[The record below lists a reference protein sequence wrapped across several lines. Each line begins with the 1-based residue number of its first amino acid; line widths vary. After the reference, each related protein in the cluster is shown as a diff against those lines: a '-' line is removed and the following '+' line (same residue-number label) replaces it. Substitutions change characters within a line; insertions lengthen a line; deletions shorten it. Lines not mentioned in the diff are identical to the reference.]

1 MTLSYTY
8 NGGAITHDI
17 APSTASIESVAEQGA
32 SAFSSFQADDPDAD
46 LELLGHRPAIIEESA
61 CAAQPRLFT
70 GWTTERGVGRVV
82 EAGLHGDE
90 TTRGVDV
97 TLVDVDALFNFRL
110 LSGTDA
116 KRPAETWQERLNW
129 LLGSDYLTGL
139 IADTGHIIVNT
150 VAMDAADYTDG
161 FPAAVMSDLMDRT
174 GYNYFAFWD
183 PSTSSVGL
191 FVGHDGDSFS
201 ASSLSI
207 SNVIADI
214 DSDYCF
220 APDPAAQLTVVPT
233 ETYSE
238 VIVNY
243 AHGTKRLFR
252 SRASTAA
259 RFVRRGTTIERP
271 YTGGQATASRQA
283 EVWLDKHSVETDRIT
298 CTIIVPATRVGLLV
312 AGQSIDVKFS
322 HLTNYTTATTMHC
335 ARLTVTPVDDLARF
349 YSMTMELILPVVTVN
364 DCDLFQKYYDSRPD
378 WSSLGTEHWAD
389 GNEHSW
395 MGIPGSWSQ
404 NNEAFVHFAEPVSPY
419 AAHPVT
425 FQSIHVYWH
434 YGGAYDI
441 NGAPSAPSGAAAAFA
456 FDISTGDED
465 GPWTEI
471 LAEADPVTLAGV
483 TYPDDFDLVFV
494 LPSPVT
500 ADWIQFR
507 STSAGNNDIYEIYLC
522 EAADTEVELPP
533 PPNAPITSTADPTAD
548 DGAPLPVGQTW
559 INTTTGEVFVLVDN
573 TAGAAV
579 WVSTSGGVVDHG
591 ALTGLADDDH
601 TQYVRKTLGG
611 KEVVSTVAASGAT
624 ETLDLASG
632 NVHDVTLTADCT
644 LTFTGATNGVA
655 CSFTLLLR
663 QDGTGGWT
671 TTWPG
676 SVVWAGGTAPTLDE
690 TASTT
695 AVLTFFTLDGGTVW
709 YGFPTGGGGEPAT
722 TVTDETTWGIA
733 PAVGNDTEYARQDH
747 THGSPAEPAAGIG
760 ELLVADVPAVVPV
773 GTFATTAN
781 QTVGSTTTAYAV
793 AFAAEID
800 KDGLT
805 HDNVTNN
812 SRIYIEQTG
821 EYSIFVSA
829 IADDTA
835 ADKTHMDCWLAINGT
850 PVADSN
856 THVEIA
862 TKETEV
868 VIAVAWN
875 LDLAAGQYIEIMY
888 HGDATTIQFH
898 QTAAGASPTR
908 PASPAVIC
916 TVDMIAP
923 LFGVLTNGP
932 TPLLLD
938 DGSDFIYADV

>member
-1 MTLSYTY
+1 
-8 NGGAITHDI
+8 
-17 APSTASIESVAEQGA
+17 
-32 SAFSSFQADDPDAD
+32 
-46 LELLGHRPAIIEESA
+46 
-61 CAAQPRLFT
+61 
-70 GWTTERGVGRVV
+70 
-82 EAGLHGDE
+82 
-90 TTRGVDV
+90 
-97 TLVDVDALFNFRL
+97 
-110 LSGTDA
+110 
-116 KRPAETWQERLNW
+116 
-129 LLGSDYLTGL
+129 
-139 IADTGHIIVNT
+139 
-150 VAMDAADYTDG
+150 
-161 FPAAVMSDLMDRT
+161 
-174 GYNYFAFWD
+174 
-183 PSTSSVGL
+183 
-191 FVGHDGDSFS
+191 
-201 ASSLSI
+201 
-207 SNVIADI
+207 
-214 DSDYCF
+214 
-220 APDPAAQLTVVPT
+220 
-233 ETYSE
+233 
-238 VIVNY
+238 
-243 AHGTKRLFR
+243 
-252 SRASTAA
+252 
-259 RFVRRGTTIERP
+259 
-271 YTGGQATASRQA
+271 
-283 EVWLDKHSVETDRIT
+283 
-298 CTIIVPATRVGLLV
+298 
-312 AGQSIDVKFS
+312 
-322 HLTNYTTATTMHC
+322 
-335 ARLTVTPVDDLARF
+335 
-349 YSMTMELILPVVTVN
+349 
-364 DCDLFQKYYDSRPD
+364 
-378 WSSLGTEHWAD
+378 
-389 GNEHSW
+389 

-500 ADWIQFR
+500 AEWIQFR

-709 YGFPTGGGGEPAT
+709 YGFPTGGGASIGAT
-722 TVTDETTWGIA
+722 VEDETTFGITPDA
-733 PAVGNDTEYARQDH
+733 GASTDASAADH
-747 THGSPAEPAAGIG
+747 THGSPANPVTVAALEALGVRG
-760 ELLVADVPAVVPV
+760 ELVVV
-773 GTFATTAN
+773 DGTTGPTGVIPSSYVEMTTPDTTTSATLEDIAGATTTITIQRPSDIA
-781 QTVGSTTTAYAV
+781 VWMTA
-793 AFAAEID
+793 
-800 KDGLT
+800 
-805 HDNVTNN
+805 H
-812 SRIYIEQTG
+812 
-821 EYSIFVSA
+821 VSA
-829 IADDTA
+829 GAV
-835 ADKTHMDCWLAINGT
+835 CGLGLAINIDGT
-850 PVADSN
+850 D
-856 THVEIA
+856 H
-862 TKETEV
+862 
-868 VIAVAWN
+868 
-875 LDLAAGQYIEIMY
+875 
-888 HGDATTIQFH
+888 DATTTHLTSTDEGNVAIMH
-898 QTAAGASPTR
+898 R
-908 PASPAVIC
+908 
-916 TVDMIAP
+916 TVNKFNPGTYTVKGRMQRVSGGGTPSVDRVDLLVSALTTSGP
-923 LFGVLTNGP
+923 VLVT
-932 TPLLLD
+932 TD
-938 DGSDFIYADV
+938 DEEDYVYADLA